1 LHSVAVVTITIKIVN
16 SSEPVYITKQRG
28 NLEKKKVTASQPP
41 ISLQDLKKK
50 TAGEGSL
57 SSSTTL
63 LPIAREIDFPKVRL
77 FLESI
82 ARNSRNSKATYET
95 GLKHFQR
102 FLGAGSNNN
111 NYQNYNVENIL
122 SALQAGSV
130 NVYELMDGFVS
141 YFVVLLPHEQHIA
154 PTSILLYVYAV
165 RSYLLY
171 YDIDINPAKFRR
183 KVRLPKIAREDEEP
197 LDASDI
203 RKILL
208 ACNNRRLKAYLL
220 LLASGGM
227 RANEGLAI
235 RYRDI
240 DFSVS
245 PTRVHIRKEFT
256 KTKVARDIYI
266 SDEATVFLKQWL
278 SWKYREERILRT
290 GKRTTTTPM
299 PDDLVFSPFIGSNPN
314 SMYHKIVVEFGKL
327 LEVVG
332 LDGRKENSLR
342 RKITLHSFRRFVK
355 SIISDFV
362 NQDYSEWFLGHRK
375 SPYYVKKEH
384 ELREIYRS
392 KCMHHLTFLDYA
404 VLESG
409 ERTAEM
415 KLQEKQREIEQLR
428 ELDSM
433 SRDAIRQLSER
444 LMQLE
449 ARFDKKQ
456 QDLINNFPS

>member
-1 LHSVAVVTITIKIVN
+1 MQQEICVPVWSLHSLAVVTITIKIVN
-16 SSEPVYITKQRG
+16 STEPVYIRKQEVTR
-28 NLEKKKVTASQPP
+28 NPTSAAPPEAISTQKLKYNKVLRIAS
-41 ISLQDLKKK
+41 
-50 TAGEGSL
+50 
-57 SSSTTL
+57 
-63 LPIAREIDFPKVRL
+63 EIDFPKVRT
-77 FLESI
+77 FLESVG
-82 ARNSRNSKATYET
+82 RNSRNSKATYET

-102 FLGAGSNNN
+102 FLGGASSNSSNN
-111 NYQNYNVENIL
+111 NYQNYNVESIL

-130 NVYELMDGFVS
+130 NVYELLDSFVS
-141 YFVVLLPHEQHIA
+141 YFVVLLSQEQQHIA
-154 PTSILLYVYAV
+154 STSIFSYVYAV
-165 RSYLLY
+165 RSYLLF

-183 KVRLPKIAREDEEP
+183 RVRLPKIAREDEEP
-197 LDASDI
+197 IDASDV

-235 RYRDI
+235 RYGDI

-266 SDEATVFLKQWL
+266 SDEATIFLKQWL
-278 SWKYREERILRT
+278 NWKYREERILRT

-299 PDDLVFSPFIGSNPN
+299 PDDLIFSPFIGSNPN
-314 SMYHKIVVEFGKL
+314 SIYHKIVVEFGKL

-355 SIISDFV
+355 SIISDSV
-362 NQDYSEWFLGHRK
+362 NQDYSEWFLGHKK

-392 KCMHHLTFLDYA
+392 RCMHHLTFLDYTA
-404 VLESG
+404 LESG
-409 ERTAEM
+409 GRTAEM
-415 KLQEKQREIEQLR
+415 KLQEKQREIERLR
-428 ELDSM
+428 ELDSI

-449 ARFDKKQ
+449 ARFDKKIRSHQ
-456 QDLINNFPS
+456 